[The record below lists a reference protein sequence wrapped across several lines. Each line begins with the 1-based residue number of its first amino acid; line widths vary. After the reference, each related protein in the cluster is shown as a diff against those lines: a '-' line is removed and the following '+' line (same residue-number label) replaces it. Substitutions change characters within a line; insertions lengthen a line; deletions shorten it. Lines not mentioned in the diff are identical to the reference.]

1 MMRMCEISS
10 TVDTPSFMKSK
21 IGKRYGFWKSSNG
34 KIKADIQRNIM
45 KKVLIGIVLIFGVLM
60 AAKQLMHKD
69 YSSAKKLA
77 YSGNYQVFYSEIK
90 KDVAKG
96 DKEATNLLMD
106 DFLTAVQDGDIT
118 KVKFYLDQD
127 RSLIN
132 KTDKNGA
139 RAVDASL
146 FGKVVRIDLL
156 KYFLEYQPEL
166 NYQLPYYKNLSP
178 LQTIALSNDIK
189 NGSLIAE
196 LLIDHGA
203 DVNYRSEKDDE
214 TSYPALLISYTYN
227 NFEVFKTLLDHGAL
241 VNIGENDLL
250 GVIVGIYGLELEKYM
265 PIKALLK
272 APLSSQAKAIIQSK
286 TYRAIHENN
295 MKYLT
300 AILDAKS
307 LNDLDQH
314 GLLNLA
320 QYYAATN
327 EIDGMKLLVDHGL
340 CKFSSIC
347 EDVIEKAKLNNNAEI
362 EKLIQGK

>member
-1 MMRMCEISS
+1 
-10 TVDTPSFMKSK
+10 
-21 IGKRYGFWKSSNG
+21 
-34 KIKADIQRNIM
+34 M
-45 KKVLIGIVLIFGVLM
+45 KKVLIGIAFILSIIMIVQ
-60 AAKQLMHKD
+60 QLRTNE
-69 YSSAKKLA
+69 YASAKKLA
-77 YSGNYQVFYSEIK
+77 EAGNYKAFYTEIR

-106 DFLTAVQDGDIT
+106 DFLTAVQDGDT
-118 KVKFYLDQD
+118 KKVKFYLDQD

-132 KTDKNGA
+132 KTDRNGA

-189 NGSLIAE
+189 NGSLITE
-196 LLIDHGA
+196 LLLDHGA
-203 DVNYRSEKDDE
+203 DVNYCSKKDDE

-241 VNIGENDLL
+241 VNIGEYDLL
-250 GVIVGIYGLELEKYM
+250 ENIVGTYGLEIEKYM
-265 PIKALLK
+265 SIKSLLK
-272 APLSSQAKAIIQSK
+272 TPLSSQTKAIIQSK
-286 TYRAIHENN
+286 TYRAIYENN
-295 MKYLT
+295 MKYLS

-320 QYYAATN
+320 RYYAATN

-347 EDVIEKAKLNNNAEI
+347 EDAIQKARLNNNTEI

>member
-1 MMRMCEISS
+1 
-10 TVDTPSFMKSK
+10 
-21 IGKRYGFWKSSNG
+21 
-34 KIKADIQRNIM
+34 M

-60 AAKQLMHKD
+60 TAKQLIHKD
-69 YSSAKKLA
+69 YTSAKQLA
-77 YSGNYQVFYSEIK
+77 DSGNYQAFYTEIK

-106 DFLTAVQDGDIT
+106 DFLTAVQDGDT
-118 KVKFYLDQD
+118 KKVKFYLEQD

-132 KTDKNGA
+132 KTDRNGA

-189 NGSLIAE
+189 NGSLITE
-196 LLIDHGA
+196 LLLDHGA
-203 DVNYRSEKDDE
+203 DVNYCSKKDDE

-241 VNIGENDLL
+241 VNIGEYDLL
-250 GVIVGIYGLELEKYM
+250 ENIVGTYGLEIEKYM
-265 PIKALLK
+265 FIKALLK
-272 APLSSQAKAIIQSK
+272 TPLSSQTKAIIQSK

-295 MKYLT
+295 MKYLS

-314 GLLNLA
+314 GLLNLVR
-320 QYYAATN
+320 YYAATN

-340 CKFSSIC
+340 CTFSSIC
-347 EDVIEKAKLNNNAEI
+347 EDAMQKARLNNNTVI
-362 EKLIQGK
+362 EKLIKENK

>member
-1 MMRMCEISS
+1 
-10 TVDTPSFMKSK
+10 
-21 IGKRYGFWKSSNG
+21 
-34 KIKADIQRNIM
+34 M
-45 KKVLIGIVLIFGVLM
+45 KKWLIGIVLIFGVLM
-60 AAKQLMHKD
+60 GAKQLIHKD
-69 YSSAKKLA
+69 YTSAKQLA
-77 YSGNYQVFYSEIK
+77 DSGNYQAFYAEIK

-106 DFLTAVQDGDIT
+106 DFLTAVQDGDIN

-146 FGKVVRIDLL
+146 FGKVVQIDIL
-156 KYFLEYQPEL
+156 KFLLEYQPEL

-189 NGSLIAE
+189 NGSLITE
-196 LLIDHGA
+196 LLINHGV
-203 DVNYRSEKDDE
+203 DVNYCSKKDDE

-241 VNIGENDLL
+241 VNIGEHDLL

-272 APLSSQAKAIIQSK
+272 TPLSSQTKAIIQSK

-295 MKYLT
+295 MQYLT

-314 GLLNLA
+314 GLLKLA
-320 QYYAATN
+320 RYYAATN
-327 EIDGMKLLVDHGL
+327 EVDGMKLLVDHGL
-340 CKFSSIC
+340 CTFSSIC
-347 EDVIEKAKLNNNAEI
+347 ENAMQKAKLNNNTEI
-362 EKLIQGK
+362 VLLLNQNKQ